1 MYIHAPGPVPAL
13 HTVAKHGAQSGEG
26 NLFAQTVIFPEYR
39 ADVLEDEDVVEDAV
53 EVETVVLDVAV
64 EVEVVEDNSVDVVVT
79 CEVDESAGEDDA
91 VSIGV
96 ASVVETKVM
105 LPERNDAKSGEN
117 WSANIKIAIRVR
129 ALRTRILLS
138 EFTWASFVYHV

>member
-1 MYIHAPGPVPAL
+1 M
-13 HTVAKHGAQSGEG
+13 
-26 NLFAQTVIFPEYR
+26 
-39 ADVLEDEDVVEDAV
+39 LEDEDVVEDAV